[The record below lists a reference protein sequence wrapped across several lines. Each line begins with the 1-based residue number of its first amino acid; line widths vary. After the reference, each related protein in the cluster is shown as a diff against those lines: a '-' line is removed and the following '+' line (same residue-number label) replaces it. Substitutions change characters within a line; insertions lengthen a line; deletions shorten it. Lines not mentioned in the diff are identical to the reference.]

1 MLMQIVRHAVHPSTW
16 RAWCVALAALT
27 CGALAMLPAAAQ
39 AEGLPALVARVKP
52 SIVLVGTLSATDAP
66 RFQFRGTGFAVGDGR
81 LIITSAHVLPDS
93 LAAPAGGV
101 RSPAIQVLRNGQW
114 SPQPVRVKVSN
125 AMYDLAVLEVDGAPL
140 SPLALEEGAA
150 AVAEGADIAL
160 VGFPLGIALGYS
172 HVSHRGVLAAITDV
186 APLAQTGGSLTARAA
201 QQLRAGNFSILQ
213 LDVTAF
219 PGNSGGPVFDLES
232 GRVIGVLAMGLIK
245 GTKESAISVPTGI
258 SFAVPVARVLELLKR
273 GD

>member
-1 MLMQIVRHAVHPSTW
+1 MPQPSHAFRNTLCALVGVWLLGLPLLVH
-16 RAWCVALAALT
+16 
-27 CGALAMLPAAAQ
+27 
-39 AEGLPALVARVKP
+39 AEGFAALVARVKP
-52 SIVLVGTLSATDAP
+52 SIVLVGTLSPTDAP

-81 LIITSAHVLPDS
+81 QIITSAHVLPEA

-101 RSPAIQVLRNGQW
+101 RTPAIQVLRNGQW

-125 AMYDLAVLEVDGAPL
+125 AMYDIAVLEVDGAPL
-140 SPLALEEGAA
+140 SPLGLEEGARPL
-150 AVAEGADIAL
+150 AEGADIAI
-160 VGFPLGIALGYS
+160 VGFPLGTALGYS

-186 APLAQTGGSLTARAA
+186 APLAQTGGSLTARAV
-201 QQLRAGNFSILQ
+201 QQLRAGNFNILQ

-219 PGNSGGPVFDLES
+219 PGNSGGPVFDLET

-258 SFAVPVARVLELLKR
+258 SFAIPVARVLELLKR
-273 GD
+273 DD